1 MLTRLIRITL
11 GGGVALLLLLAAAIE
26 PVLAGG
32 AGALTCFR
40 TRGSVSC
47 VAQWGASR
55 DPHIRQ
61 IPGAR
66 DAEEDAAIAER
77 EKRWVAR
84 CRPVVRQ
91 DQYGVGRYHYAAPGC
106 EYGVMH
112 D

>member
-11 GGGVALLLLLAAAIE
+11 GGGGALLLLVAAIE

-32 AGALTCFR
+32 AAVTCFR

-47 VAQWGASR
+47 VAQWGPGR
-55 DPHIRQ
+55 DPHIRK
-61 IPGAR
+61 IPSAR
-66 DAEEDAAIAER
+66 DAEEEAAIAER
-77 EKRWVAR
+77 EKRWAAR